1 VRRMARLRK
10 ALIPAGGFGTRLLP
24 ATKAVPKELL
34 PIVDK
39 PLVQFIVEE
48 LVASGFEELVLVTGR
63 QKGSIEDH
71 FDSLPELEGFLESK
85 GKLDLLETMK
95 GLSNMIRIVSVR
107 QPSPLGLGHAVLCA
121 KTIINNEP
129 FAVLLPDDLIVARK
143 PCIGQ
148 LADVFNEFGDP
159 VVAIQRVPMSDVKQ
173 YGIIKPRTV
182 RDRLY
187 QVVDM
192 IEKPT
197 EERAYSDLAIIG
209 RYVLPPEI
217 FTALEETP
225 PGAGGEIQLTDA
237 IRSMLGKRSVL
248 GLEYEGRRFDAGNK
262 PGFVKAN
269 VFVGLSHP
277 EVRDELLS
285 YIRELDLARDLA

>member
-1 VRRMARLRK
+1 MRRMARLRK

-148 LADVFNEFGDP
+148 LAEVFNEFGDP

>member
-1 VRRMARLRK
+1 MKKLRK

-48 LVASGFEELVLVTGR
+48 LVESGFEELILVTGR

-71 FDSLPELEGFLESK
+71 FDSLPELENFLETK
-85 GKLDLLETMK
+85 GKADLLKMMQS
-95 GLSNMIRIVSVR
+95 LSNMIRIVSVR
-107 QPSPLGLGHAVLCA
+107 QPAPLGLGHAVLCA
-121 KTIINNEP
+121 RGIINDEP
-129 FAVLLPDDLIVARK
+129 FAVLLPDDLIVSKK

-148 LADVFNEFGDP
+148 LADVYHEFGDP
-159 VVAIQRVPMSDVKQ
+159 VIAIQSVPESDVRQ
-173 YGIIKPRTV
+173 YGIIKPRTI
-182 RDRLY
+182 RDRLH
-187 QVVDM
+187 QVLDM
-192 IEKPT
+192 IEKPSQET
-197 EERAYSDLAIIG
+197 AYSTLAIIG

-237 IRSMLGKRSVL
+237 IRRLLPKRSVL

-269 VFVGLSHP
+269 IFVGLRHP
-277 EVRDELLS
+277 DVRDELLA
-285 YIRELDLARDLA
+285 YIQELDVAHYLA

>member
-1 VRRMARLRK
+1 MRRMARLRK